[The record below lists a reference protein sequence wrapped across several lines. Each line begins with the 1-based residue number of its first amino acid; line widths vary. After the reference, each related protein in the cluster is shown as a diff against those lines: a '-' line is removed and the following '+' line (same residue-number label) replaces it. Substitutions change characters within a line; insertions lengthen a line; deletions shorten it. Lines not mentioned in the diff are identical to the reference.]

1 MLARVKL
8 PRPGPI
14 RFIPRRRLARDFQLE
29 SAQRL
34 MYTFPLA
41 TVLNLLNR
49 LPIRAS
55 FLFAV
60 AAVVLS
66 VPRSYSQALV
76 EEVHADLSDARKN
89 VIRAEL
95 KIPVK
100 SGPLTLVYP
109 KWLPGNGGLGGPN
122 GSSKRA
128 SVEEPDG

>member
-1 MLARVKL
+1 
-8 PRPGPI
+8 
-14 RFIPRRRLARDFQLE
+14 
-29 SAQRL
+29 

-76 EEVHADLSDARKN
+76 EEVHAD
-89 VIRAEL
+89 
-95 KIPVK
+95 
-100 SGPLTLVYP
+100 
-109 KWLPGNGGLGGPN
+109 
-122 GSSKRA
+122 
-128 SVEEPDG
+128 